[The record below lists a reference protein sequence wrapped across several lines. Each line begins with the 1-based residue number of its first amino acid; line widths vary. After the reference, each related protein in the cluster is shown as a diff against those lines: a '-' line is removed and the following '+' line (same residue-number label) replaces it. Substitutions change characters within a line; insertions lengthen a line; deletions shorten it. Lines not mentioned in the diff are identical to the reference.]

1 VSQSPSAEKTVSKT
15 PWVIE
20 WGTLSVDCRD
30 EEDAKKI
37 VRGLRPEGRLIAR
50 TAFGVSPRRW
60 IEGRDL
66 TMWLSE

>member
-1 VSQSPSAEKTVSKT
+1 MSRSSSAEKIDSHA

-37 VRGLRPEGRLIAR
+37 VRGLRHEGRLIAR
-50 TAFGVSPRRW
+50 TAFEVSPRRW
-60 IEGRDL
+60 LEGQDL
-66 TMWLSE
+66 TKWLSE